1 MQVVHPSNAA
11 NYFHLLRT
19 HMRLPFRKPLVV
31 VAPKKLLK
39 YKGASSNLEDFG
51 AGKRFLPLI
60 EDSANLNPAA
70 VKKVILCS
78 GQVYFDLEAERTK

>member
-1 MQVVHPSNAA
+1 
-11 NYFHLLRT
+11 
-19 HMRLPFRKPLVV
+19 MRLPFRKPIVV

-39 YKGASSNLEDFG
+39 YKAASSNLDDFG
-51 AGKRFLPLI
+51 SDKRFLHLI

-78 GQVYFDLEAERTK
+78 G